1 VSSILSN
8 RKEAHMKIA
17 SVHVVNFRSI
27 EEATLEFT
35 DFNILIGQNNTGKTN
50 FFEALDW
57 FYTGSG
63 LSQDMRFQRDPN
75 REIIVSVE
83 FYGAQHGAENMI
95 NEGNRTKIQNV
106 LKGSDVIKVTRRSS
120 DPKKRVVSIGGE
132 PIKNPTGF
140 DTALNDF
147 LPKFEYI
154 HTRQYFEDF
163 TKYNQKSAV
172 GIMLSSV
179 IEEILND
186 DPKYRAF
193 RNTFEDLF
201 NSEDSAVSGHFRAL
215 GESVKIHL
223 EKQFSECSKVYF
235 EVLSPEFNDLLKKF
249 ETVVDDG
256 IETYASE
263 KGDGMQRALMLAV
276 IQAYADYRKAR
287 DDAGKSFLFFIDEA
301 ELHLHPTAQRKLK
314 NVLLELSMQL
324 DQVFISTHSSV
335 FVADSSAS
343 ESVFK
348 TEKIDCRTEIFR
360 TDDADKPYII
370 YDLLGG
376 SPADLLLP
384 RNFLI
389 VEGPSEFELL
399 TRVIKRHYADQPPI
413 QIISAEGDTHQ
424 AKRSINA
431 ISKAYSPMGASI
443 YGEKVIIL
451 CDKPTAKAQVG
462 YDSFIEANAALQA
475 RNQIV
480 VLPHGSLEECYPAE
494 WRRSEDEVKAM
505 DGHKKKQLSKLVGDE
520 IGQASFE
527 ADMPA
532 LYDALSFAWRNAF

>member
-1 VSSILSN
+1 
-8 RKEAHMKIA
+8 MKIA
-17 SVHVVNFRSI
+17 NVIIENFRSI
-27 EEATLEFT
+27 EKADLNFS

-50 FFEALDW
+50 FFEAIDW

-63 LSQDMRFQRDPN
+63 ISDDIKFQRDTH
-75 REIIVSVE
+75 REVVVSVE
-83 FYGAQHGAENMI
+83 FSGAQHGAENMI
-95 NEGNRTKIQNV
+95 NEGNRGKIQSV
-106 LKGSDVIKVTRRSS
+106 LAGSDIIKITRRSS
-120 DPKKRVVSIGGE
+120 EPKKRVVEINGTV
-132 PIKNPTGF
+132 IKNPTGF

-147 LPKFEYI
+147 LPRFEYI
-154 HTRQYFEDF
+154 HTRQYYEEF

-193 RNTFEDLF
+193 RSTFEDLF
-201 NSEDSAVSGHFRAL
+201 NSDDSAVSGHFKDL
-215 GESVKIHL
+215 GESVRKHL
-223 EKQFSECSKVYF
+223 EKQFSECSKVFF

-263 KGDGMQRALMLAV
+263 KGDGMQRALMLAI
-276 IQAYADYRKAR
+276 IQAYAEYRKAR
-287 DDAGKSFLFFIDEA
+287 EDAGKSFLFFIDEA

-314 NVLLELSMQL
+314 DVLVELSESL
-324 DQVFISTHSSV
+324 DQVVISTHSSV
-335 FVADSSAS
+335 FVADSGPT

-348 TEKIDCRTEIFR
+348 TEKSDCKTEIYK
-360 TDDADKPYII
+360 TDDSDKPYII

-399 TRVIKRHYADQPPI
+399 TRVIKRHYPDKPAI

-431 ISKAYSPMGASI
+431 ISKAYSPMGSSI
-443 YGEKVIIL
+443 YNERTIIL
-451 CDKPTAKAQVG
+451 CDKPTEKARPGFDQ
-462 YDSFIEANAALQA
+462 FIESHIELHH
-475 RNQIV
+475 RGQIL
-480 VLPHGSLEECYPAE
+480 VLPHGSLEECYPDEAG
-494 WRRSEDEVKAM
+494 WRRTEGETKGM
-505 DGHKKKQLSKLVGDE
+505 TGHQKKQLAKSVGDIVGKE
-520 IGQASFE
+520 SFE
-527 ADMPA
+527 ANMPI
-532 LYDALSFAWRNAF
+532 LLDALSRAWERAF

>member
-1 VSSILSN
+1 
-8 RKEAHMKIA
+8 MKI
-17 SVHVVNFRSI
+17 SRVIIENFRSI
-27 EEATLEFT
+27 EHADLELS

-50 FFEALDW
+50 FLEAINW

-63 LSQDMRFQRDPN
+63 STDDIKFQRDSS
-75 REIIVSVE
+75 RQVAVTIE
-83 FYGAQHGAENMI
+83 FSGAKHGAQNMV
-95 NEGNRTKIQNV
+95 NEANRTKIQNI
-106 LKGSDVIKVTRRSS
+106 LSGSDTISITRTSADS
-120 DPKKRVVSIGGE
+120 KKRTVSINGE
-132 PIKNPTGF
+132 VKKNPTGF

-154 HTRQYFEDF
+154 HTRQYYEEF
-163 TKYNQKSAV
+163 TKYSQKSAV

-179 IEEILND
+179 IEEILSD

-193 RNTFEDLF
+193 RSTFEDLF
-201 NSEDSAVSGHFRAL
+201 NSEDSAVNGHFKAL
-215 GESVKIHL
+215 GGSVKNHL
-223 EKQFSECSKVYF
+223 EKQFSECTKVFF
-235 EVLSPEFNDLLKKF
+235 EVQSPEFNDLLKKF

-263 KGDGMQRALMLAV
+263 KGDGMQRALMLAI

-287 DDAGKSFLFFIDEA
+287 EDAGKSFLFFIDEA

-314 NVLLELSMQL
+314 NVLLELSRSL
-324 DQVFISTHSSV
+324 DQVVISTHSSV
-335 FVADSSAS
+335 FVADTNEN

-348 TEKIDCRTEIFR
+348 TEKNECKTEIFK
-360 TDDADKPYII
+360 TEDTDKPYII

-399 TRVIKRHYADQPPI
+399 TRVTKRHYKDQPPI

-431 ISKAYSPMGASI
+431 IVKAYSPMGHSI
-443 YGEKVIIL
+443 YNEKTIIL
-451 CDKPTAKAQVG
+451 CDRPTETAKAGFDQ
-462 YDSFIEANAALQA
+462 FIKTHEELNK
-475 RNQIV
+475 RGQILT
-480 VLPHGSLEECYPAE
+480 LPFGSLEECYPDE
-494 WRRSEDEVKAM
+494 NGWRRSEEATKGM
-505 DGHKKKQLSKLVGDE
+505 NGHQKKQLAKLVGDSITKE
-520 IGQASFE
+520 AFE
-527 ADMPA
+527 EHMPT
-532 LYDALSFAWRNAF
+532 LNDALSRTWANAF

>member
-1 VSSILSN
+1 
-8 RKEAHMKIA
+8 MKI
-17 SVHVVNFRSI
+17 SRIKITNFRSI
-27 EEATLEFT
+27 ENTNIEAS

-50 FFEALDW
+50 FFEAINW
-57 FYTGSG
+57 FYTGAGTS
-63 LSQDMRFQRDPN
+63 DDIKFCRDPQK
-75 REIIVSVE
+75 EVEVSVE
-83 FYGAQHGAENMI
+83 FSGAQHGAENMI
-95 NEGNRTKIQNV
+95 NEGNRTKILNV
-106 LKGSDVIKVTRRSS
+106 LNGADKLVITRRSTE
-120 DPKKRVVSIGGE
+120 PKKRTVEINGE
-132 PIKNPTGF
+132 TIKNPTGF

-154 HTRQYFEDF
+154 HTRQYYEEF

-193 RNTFEDLF
+193 REKFDDLF
-201 NSEDSAVSGHFRAL
+201 NSEESAVSQHFKAL
-215 GESVKIHL
+215 GASVKNHL

-235 EVLSPEFNDLLKKF
+235 EVLSPEFSDLLKKF

-263 KGDGMQRALMLAV
+263 KGDGMQRALMLAI
-276 IQAYADYRKAR
+276 IQAYADYRKNR
-287 DDAGKSFLFFIDEA
+287 EDAGKSFLFFIDEA

-314 NVLLELSMQL
+314 NVLKELSEDL

-335 FVADSSAS
+335 FVADSSQE

-348 TEKIDCRTEIFR
+348 TEKSECRTEIFK
-360 TDDADKPYII
+360 TDEKDKPYII
-370 YDLLGG
+370 YELLGG

-399 TRVIKRHYADQPPI
+399 TRVIKNHYPKKPAI

-424 AKRSINA
+424 ANRSINA
-431 ISKAYSPMGASI
+431 ISKAFSPMGTSI
-443 YGEKVIIL
+443 YKDRTIIL
-451 CDKPTAKAQVG
+451 CDQPTAR
-462 YDSFIEANAALQA
+462 A
-475 RNQIV
+475 RPGFDEFMGTHKDLNNNGQIL
-480 VLPHGSLEECYPAE
+480 VLPFGSLEECYPKDTPWA
-494 WRRSEDEVKAM
+494 RDSNQVNTMNGRQ
-505 DGHKKKQLSKLVGDE
+505 KKQLAKLVGDQITLE
-520 IGQASFE
+520 QFESSLSILYKALQAAWE
-527 ADMPA
+527 RA
-532 LYDALSFAWRNAF
+532 L

>member
-1 VSSILSN
+1 
-8 RKEAHMKIA
+8 MKISNIA
-17 SVHVVNFRSI
+17 IENFRSI
-27 EEATLEFT
+27 EKAVLDFT

-50 FFEALDW
+50 FFEAIDW
-57 FYTGSG
+57 FYTGAG
-63 LSQDMRFQRDPN
+63 LSQDMRFQRDAA
-75 REIIVSVE
+75 REILVSVE
-83 FYGAQHGAENMI
+83 FSGAQHGAENMI
-95 NEGNRTKIQNV
+95 NEGNRTKIQSILN
-106 LKGSDVIKVTRRSS
+106 GSDIIRITRRSS
-120 DPKKRVVSIGGE
+120 DPKKRVVMIEGE
-132 PIKNPTGF
+132 NIKNPTGF
-140 DTALNDF
+140 DAALNDF

-201 NSEDSAVSGHFRAL
+201 NSEESAVSGHFKAL

-263 KGDGMQRALMLAV
+263 KGDGMQRALMLAI

-287 DDAGKSFLFFIDEA
+287 EDAGKSFLFFIDEA

-314 NVLLELSMQL
+314 NVLFELSTKL

-335 FVADSSAS
+335 FVADSGEG

-348 TEKIDCRTEIFR
+348 TEKNDCRTEIYC
-360 TDDADKPYII
+360 TEEADKPYII

-399 TRVIKRHYADQPPI
+399 TRVIKRHYQGKPAI

-431 ISKAYSPMGASI
+431 VSKAYSPMGNSI
-443 YGEKVIIL
+443 YGERVIVL
-451 CDKPTAKAQVG
+451 CDKPTVKAQAG
-462 YDSFIEANAALQA
+462 FDQFIASHTALQK
-475 RNQIV
+475 RGQIV
-480 VLPHGSLEECYPAE
+480 VLPFGSLEECYPDA
-494 WRRSEDEVKAM
+494 WRKTEEQAKNMS
-505 DGHKKKQLSKLVGDE
+505 GYQKKQLSKLVGDE
-520 IGQASFE
+520 ISQESFE
-527 ADMPA
+527 RDMLI
-532 LYDALSFAWRNAF
+532 LYETLNAVWRNSF

>member
-1 VSSILSN
+1 
-8 RKEAHMKIA
+8 MKIA
-17 SVHVVNFRSI
+17 NVTIDNFRSI
-27 EEATLEFT
+27 EHASLTLS
-35 DFNILIGQNNTGKTN
+35 DFNTLIGQNNTGKTN
-50 FFEALDW
+50 LFEAINW

-63 LSQDMRFQRDPN
+63 STGDIKFQRDPN

-83 FYGAQHGAENMI
+83 FSGAQHGAENMV
-95 NEGNRTKIQNV
+95 NEANRTKILNI
-106 LKGSDVIKVTRRSS
+106 LSGADSITITRQSS
-120 DPKKRVVSIGGE
+120 DPKKRTVTVNGE
-132 PIKNPTGF
+132 VKKNPTGF

-154 HTRQYFEDF
+154 HTRQYYEEF

-179 IEEILND
+179 IEEILSD

-193 RNTFEDLF
+193 RSTFEDLF
-201 NSEDSAVSGHFRAL
+201 NSEDSAVNGHFKAL
-215 GESVKIHL
+215 GGSVKNHL
-223 EKQFSECSKVYF
+223 EKQFSECTKVFF
-235 EVLSPEFNDLLKKF
+235 EVQSPEFNDLLKKF

-263 KGDGMQRALMLAV
+263 KGDGMQRALMLAI

-287 DDAGKSFLFFIDEA
+287 EDAGKSFLFFIDEA

-314 NVLLELSMQL
+314 NVLLELSKSL
-324 DQVFISTHSSV
+324 DQVVISTHSSV
-335 FVADSSAS
+335 FVADSSEN

-348 TEKIDCRTEIFR
+348 TEKNDCRTDIFK
-360 TDDADKPYII
+360 TEDTDKPYII
-370 YDLLGG
+370 YELLGG

-399 TRVIKRHYADQPPI
+399 TRVIKRHYNEKPPI

-431 ISKAYSPMGASI
+431 IVKAYSPMGHSI
-443 YGEKVIIL
+443 YSERTIIL
-451 CDKPTAKAQVG
+451 CDQPTEKAKPGFDQ
-462 YDSFIEANAALQA
+462 FIGNHEILHK
-475 RNQIV
+475 RGQIL
-480 VLPHGSLEECYPAE
+480 VLPFGSLEECYPDENE
-494 WRRSEDEVKAM
+494 WRRSEDATKGM
-505 DGHKKKQLSKLVGDE
+505 TGHQKKQLAKTVGDNITKE
-520 IGQASFE
+520 AFE
-527 ADMPA
+527 QHMPA
-532 LYDALSFAWRNAF
+532 LKEALSRSWANAF

>member
-1 VSSILSN
+1 
-8 RKEAHMKIA
+8 MKI
-17 SVHVVNFRSI
+17 SNVQIENFRSI
-27 EEATLEFT
+27 EQVNLEFT

-50 FFEALDW
+50 FFEAIDW
-57 FYTGSG
+57 FYTGAG
-63 LSQDMRFQRDPN
+63 LSQDMKYQRDAS
-75 REIIVSVE
+75 REIVVSVE
-83 FYGAQHGAENMI
+83 FSGAQHGADNMI

-106 LKGSDVIKVTRRSS
+106 LKGADIIRVTRRSS
-120 DPKKRVVSIGGE
+120 DPKKRVVRVGGE
-132 PIKNPTGF
+132 VVKNPTGF

-179 IEEILND
+179 IEKILND

-215 GESVKIHL
+215 GESVKVHL
-223 EKQFSECSKVYF
+223 ERQFSECSKVYF

-276 IQAYADYRKAR
+276 IQAYAEYRKAR

-314 NVLLELSMQL
+314 DVLLELSQQL

-335 FVADSSAS
+335 FVADSTEN

-348 TEKIDCRTEIFR
+348 TEKVDCKTEIFR
-360 TDDADKPYII
+360 TDGSDKPYII

-399 TRVIKRHYADQPPI
+399 VRVIKRHYRDKPAI

-431 ISKAYSPMGASI
+431 ISKAYSPMGTSI
-443 YGEKVIIL
+443 YEARVVIL
-451 CDKPTAKAQVG
+451 CDKPTLKAQAG
-462 YDSFIEANAALQA
+462 YDQFIANNPELKK

-480 VLPHGSLEECYPAE
+480 VLPFGSLEECYPDN
-494 WRRSEDEVKAM
+494 WRKTEQEAKELS
-505 DGHKKKQLSKLVGDE
+505 GHQKRQLSKLVGDE
-520 IGQASFE
+520 ITQVSFE
-527 ADMPA
+527 RDMPFLYAA
-532 LYDALSFAWRNAF
+532 LDMVWGNSF

>member
-1 VSSILSN
+1 
-8 RKEAHMKIA
+8 MKIA
-17 SVHVVNFRSI
+17 NIVIENFRSI
-27 EEATLEFT
+27 EKADLSFS

-50 FFEALDW
+50 FFEAVDW

-63 LSQDMRFQRDPN
+63 VSDDIKFQGDMQR
-75 REIIVSVE
+75 EVVVSIE
-83 FYGAQHGAENMI
+83 FSGAQHGAENMI
-95 NEGNRTKIQNV
+95 NEGNRGKIQSV
-106 LKGSDVIKVTRRSS
+106 LAGSDIIRITRRSS
-120 DPKKRVVSIGGE
+120 EPKKRVVEVNGAV
-132 PIKNPTGF
+132 IKNPTGF

-147 LPKFEYI
+147 LPRFEYI
-154 HTRQYFEDF
+154 HTRQYYEEF

-179 IEEILND
+179 VEEILND

-201 NSEDSAVSGHFRAL
+201 NSDDSAVSGHFKAL
-215 GESVKIHL
+215 GESVRKHL
-223 EKQFSECSKVYF
+223 EKQFSECSKVFF

-263 KGDGMQRALMLAV
+263 KGDGMQRALMLAI
-276 IQAYADYRKAR
+276 IQAYAEYRKAR
-287 DDAGKSFLFFIDEA
+287 EDAGKSFLFFIDEA

-314 NVLLELSMQL
+314 DVLLELSESL
-324 DQVFISTHSSV
+324 DQVVISTHSSV
-335 FVADSSAS
+335 FVADSGPT

-348 TEKIDCRTEIFR
+348 TEKSDCRTEIYK
-360 TDDADKPYII
+360 TDESDKPYII

-399 TRVIKRHYADQPPI
+399 TRVIKRHYPEKPTI

-431 ISKAYSPMGASI
+431 ISKAYSPMGSSI
-443 YGEKVIIL
+443 YNERTVIL
-451 CDKPTAKAQVG
+451 CDKPTEKARPGFDQ
-462 YDSFIEANAALQA
+462 FIESHIELH
-475 RNQIV
+475 RRGQIL
-480 VLPHGSLEECYPAE
+480 VLPHGSLEECYPDEAG
-494 WRRSEDEVKAM
+494 WRRTEEEAKGM
-505 DGHKKKQLSKLVGDE
+505 TGHQKKQLAKSVGD
-520 IGQASFE
+520 IVDKKSFE
-527 ADMPA
+527 ENMPI
-532 LYDALSFAWRNAF
+532 LLDALSRAWERAF

>member
-1 VSSILSN
+1 
-8 RKEAHMKIA
+8 MKIS
-17 SVHVVNFRSI
+17 SVHIENFRSI
-27 EEATLEFT
+27 ETADLKFT

-50 FFEALDW
+50 FFGAIDW
-57 FYTGSG
+57 FYSGAG
-63 LSQDMRFQRDPN
+63 LSSDMKFQRDPT
-75 REIIVSVE
+75 REIVVSVE
-83 FYGAQHGAENMI
+83 FSGAQHGADNMI
-95 NEGNRTKIQNV
+95 NESNRVKIQNI
-106 LKGSDVIKVTRRSS
+106 LAGSDVIRITRSS
-120 DPKKRVVSIGGE
+120 SEPKKRVVTINGQTV
-132 PIKNPTGF
+132 KNPTGF

-154 HTRQYFEDF
+154 HTRQYYEEF

-193 RNTFEDLF
+193 RSTFEDLF
-201 NSEDSAVSGHFRAL
+201 NSEDSAVNGHFKAL
-215 GESVKIHL
+215 GQSVKLHL
-223 EKQFSECSKVYF
+223 EKQFSECSKVFF

-263 KGDGMQRALMLAV
+263 KGDGMQRALMLAI

-287 DDAGKSFLFFIDEA
+287 EDAGKSFLFFIDEA

-314 NVLLELSMQL
+314 DVLLQLSKSL
-324 DQVFISTHSSV
+324 DQVLISTHSSV
-335 FVADSSAS
+335 FVADSGEG

-348 TEKIDCRTEIFR
+348 TEKNDCKTEIYL
-360 TDDADKPYII
+360 TENSDKPYII

-384 RNFLI
+384 RNFLV
-389 VEGPSEFELL
+389 VEGPSELELL
-399 TRVIKRHYADQPPI
+399 TRIIKRHYKNEPAI

-431 ISKAYSPMGASI
+431 ISKAYSPMGTSI
-443 YGEKVIIL
+443 YNEKTIIL
-451 CDKPTAKAQVG
+451 CDKPTIKAKPGFDQ
-462 YDSFIEANAALQA
+462 FIETHIDLEH
-475 RNQIV
+475 RGQIL
-480 VLPHGSLEECYPAE
+480 VLPHGSLEECYPE
-494 WRRSEDEVKAM
+494 QWRKTEDETKLM
-505 DGHKKKQLSKLVGDE
+505 NGYQKKQLAKLVGDQITKE
-520 IGQASFE
+520 TFE
-527 ADMPA
+527 THMPLVLEA
-532 LYDALSFAWRNAF
+532 ITRTWQRAF

>member
-1 VSSILSN
+1 
-8 RKEAHMKIA
+8 MKI
-17 SVHVVNFRSI
+17 SKVIIENFRSI
-27 EEATLEFT
+27 EKAALNLTN
-35 DFNILIGQNNTGKTN
+35 FNILIGQNNTGKTN
-50 FFEALDW
+50 FFEAINW

-63 LSQDMRFQRDPN
+63 ISSDMKFQRDAQ
-75 REIIVSVE
+75 REITVSLE
-83 FYGAQHGAENMI
+83 FVGAQHGAENMI
-95 NEGNRTKIQNV
+95 NDGNRSKIQNV
-106 LKGSDVIKVTRRSS
+106 LAGSDIIKITRRSS
-120 DPKKRVVSIGGE
+120 DPKKRVVEINGAI
-132 PIKNPTGF
+132 IKNPTGF

-154 HTRQYFEDF
+154 HTRQYYEEL

-193 RNTFEDLF
+193 RSTFDDLF
-201 NSEDSAVSGHFRAL
+201 NSEDSAISGHFKAL
-215 GESVKIHL
+215 GESVKKHL
-223 EKQFSECSKVYF
+223 EKQFSECSKVFF

-263 KGDGMQRALMLAV
+263 KGDGMQRALMLAI
-276 IQAYADYRKAR
+276 IQAYAEYRKAR
-287 DDAGKSFLFFIDEA
+287 EDAGKSFLFFIDEA

-314 NVLLELSMQL
+314 EVLFELSESL
-324 DQVFISTHSSV
+324 DQVVISTHSSV
-335 FVADSSAS
+335 FVADSRPT

-348 TEKIDCRTEIFR
+348 TEKNDCKTEIFK
-360 TDDADKPYII
+360 TDDSDKPYII

-389 VEGPSEFELL
+389 VEGPSELELL
-399 TRVIKRHYADQPPI
+399 ARVIKRHYSDKPVI

-431 ISKAYSPMGASI
+431 ISKAYSPMNVSI
-443 YGEKVIIL
+443 YNERTVIL
-451 CDKPTAKAQVG
+451 CDKPTEKARQG
-462 YDSFIEANAALQA
+462 FDNFIESHIELHH
-475 RNQIV
+475 RGQIII
-480 VLPHGSLEECYPAE
+480 LPYGSLEECYPNEAG
-494 WRRSEDEVKAM
+494 WQRSEEETKGM
-505 DGHKKKQLSKLVGDE
+505 TGHQKKQLSKNVGDLITKE
-520 IGQASFE
+520 VFE
-527 ADMPA
+527 SDMPT
-532 LYDALSFAWRNAF
+532 LFAAISKTWANAF